1 MNNRKKVPRFYN
13 IFIGILCVVFLIFL
27 FVFIFAYKENNY
39 SPKYSSESFYYCL
52 EMKNYQQLWER
63 CTQAPLDSHNKD
75 TKLQELYAVADYYH
89 NAFYYYGLKDAP
101 SIDVSSY
108 QEKMKES
115 AALAGDLSYAIEDI
129 DNLFISSFE

>member
-1 MNNRKKVPRFYN
+1 MNNRKKAPLFYN

-27 FVFIFAYKENNY
+27 FVFIFAYKENHY
-39 SPKYSSESFYYCL
+39 SPKYSAELLYYYL
-52 EMKNYQQLWER
+52 ETKDYQQLSKR
-63 CTQAPLDSHNKD
+63 CTQARLDSHNKD
-75 TKLQELYAVADYYH
+75 TELQELYAVADYYH
-89 NAFYYYGLKDAP
+89 NAFYYYGFKDDP